1 MGLFDKKQCSICG
14 NDIGLLGN
22 RKLSDGNLC
31 KNCAAKLSPWF
42 SERRSS
48 TVEQIRQ
55 QLAYREQNER
65 NLANFNPRKVI
76 GGMTK
81 IYADENAR
89 TFIVTRTTNWRS
101 SNPDL
106 ISFSQVNAVDFNI
119 REDKDEVYK
128 DEENKVSYDPP
139 KYDYEYTFNMHLG
152 INSPYFDEI
161 DFELKDTKRST
172 GKDDEIYVALMN
184 EAYEIQHLLRPDL
197 YPARTYTPEK
207 TETETVEE
215 KKEET
220 PLAAGQWKCSC
231 GHVNAAEANF
241 CSSCGSPKPVRWF
254 CPECGKEN
262 TGKFCIAC
270 GHPVPEEY
278 AKKIR

>member
-42 SERRSS
+42 SDRRSS

-65 NLANFNPRKVI
+65 NLASFNPTRVI
-76 GGMTK
+76 DGMTK
-81 IYADENAR
+81 IYFDEAQKK
-89 TFIVTRTTNWRS
+89 FIVTRTTNWRS

-106 ISFSQVNAVDFNI
+106 ISTSQVQAVELDI
-119 REDKDEVYK
+119 SEDKDEVYK
-128 DEENKVSYDPP
+128 DTENKVSYDPP
-139 KYDYEYTFNMHLG
+139 KYEYEYTFNIHLA

-161 DFELKDTKRST
+161 DFELRDTRRSE
-172 GKDDEIYVALMN
+172 GKDDETYVTLMN
-184 EAYEIQHLLRPDL
+184 RAYEIQHLLKPEL
-197 YPARTYTPEK
+197 YPEKKYEPEK
-207 TETETVEE
+207 TETETAEE
-215 KKEET
+215 KKDET
-220 PLAAGQWKCSC
+220 LTDGQWKCSC

-241 CSSCGSPKPVRWF
+241 CSACGSPKPLRWF

-270 GHPVPEEY
+270 GHAIPEEY
-278 AKKIR
+278 AKKITR